1 MSVPGKPIVDLN
13 GRPLGARAVQ
23 KRRRI
28 LDATREMLEERGLRE
43 LRVADIARSV
53 GTSPATIYQYF
64 CDVEDVVLQLA
75 AEANDD
81 LSELLE
87 LFSGV
92 WRGKEGQRLAR
103 EVVLFFMD
111 YWDEHGPIL
120 RIRNLAADEGDKR
133 FMKLRRAAMEP
144 ILGAMVSQ
152 MERNGAS
159 KKEVAI
165 VPGSAALAM
174 CAILDRLAAYHK
186 VVESD
191 GVSLN
196 DLVNTS
202 ARILFRTLT
211 GR

>member
-1 MSVPGKPIVDLN
+1 
-13 GRPLGARAVQ
+13 
-23 KRRRI
+23 
-28 LDATREMLEERGLRE
+28 
-43 LRVADIARSV
+43 
-53 GTSPATIYQYF
+53 
-64 CDVEDVVLQLA
+64 
-75 AEANDD
+75 
-81 LSELLE
+81 
-87 LFSGV
+87 
-92 WRGKEGQRLAR
+92 
-103 EVVLFFMD
+103 
-111 YWDEHGPIL
+111 
-120 RIRNLAADEGDKR
+120 
-133 FMKLRRAAMEP
+133 MEP

-191 GVSLN
+191 GVSLD